1 VGGRGEMKRSSKYW
15 MSDRKLNVD
24 EIIQSSNGSSLREQ
38 RDEIEVVREVAKV
51 VAEVVYIVLH
61 LVY

>member
-1 VGGRGEMKRSSKYW
+1 VGGIGEMKRSSKYW

-38 RDEIEVVREVAKV
+38 REEIAVARELK
-51 VAEVVYIVLH
+51 
-61 LVY
+61 